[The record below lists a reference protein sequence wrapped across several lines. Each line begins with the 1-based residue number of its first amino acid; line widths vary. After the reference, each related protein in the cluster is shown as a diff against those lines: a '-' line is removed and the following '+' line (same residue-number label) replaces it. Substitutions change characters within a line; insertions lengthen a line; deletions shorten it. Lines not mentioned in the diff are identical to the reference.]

1 MKNYKSLSV
10 YKDRDVYIFGASGG
24 GEIVKDFLEC
34 HDVPICAFVDSN
46 KEKWGASFFGYE
58 VISPKKLQ
66 EDAKVNKN
74 VLVQIAS
81 SYENEIRDELK
92 KMNITEYISFS
103 AFFMMKNR
111 KVFELFQQDKEFYEY
126 YLEHIVSSLNTTK
139 NLWNQYF
146 DKVTMNQKIDSAV
159 ALCMPPKTGNFT
171 VSGAFSQNAYDSMLC
186 VETWH
191 TSFYLPKFFEM
202 VNVLHNKIITAV
214 REPISQNIS
223 LLFQIGDGEGYLIDQ
238 PEYWENDYF
247 KLLQKVECMDSGSV
261 VADCIFQRTIH
272 SDNKTMFIQNFFE
285 EQFKKRLGVDLL
297 AEPFDTKRGFSIVEQ
312 NGLEIFIFQLEKID
326 SIQKELLAFAG
337 LDSKIEFKRANDA
350 ADKYYAPLYQQVKET
365 ISITRQYFEDSFNNP
380 YIKHFYSE
388 EDIKKFRMKWEKHVV
403 EEEKL

>member
-92 KMNITEYISFS
+92 KMNITDYISFS
-103 AFFMMKNR
+103 AFFMLKKR
-111 KVFELFQQDKEFYEY
+111 KIFELFQQDKEFYKY
-126 YLEHIVSSLNTTK
+126 YLENIVLTPKETK
-139 NLWNQYF
+139 ELWGRCF
-146 DKVTMNQKIDSAV
+146 DKAAMDQKMDSVV
-159 ALCMPPKTGNFT
+159 ALCMLPKTGNYT
-171 VSGAFSQNAYDSMLC
+171 VCETFFQNERDTMLC

-191 TSFYLPKFFEM
+191 SSFYLTNLFKV
-202 VNVLHNKIITAV
+202 VNASHNKIITAV

-223 LLFQIGDGEGYLIDQ
+223 LLFQIGDEDEWLVDQ
-238 PEYWENDYF
+238 PEFWKNDYS
-247 KLLQKVECMDSGSV
+247 KLLYKIGRMDSGEGE
-261 VADCIFQRTIH
+261 DCIYERQIR
-272 SDNKTMFIQNFFE
+272 SDHKTMFIQNFFE
-285 EQFKKRLGVDLL
+285 EQFKKRLGIDLL

-312 NGLEIFIFQLEKID
+312 NGFEIFIFQLEKFD
-326 SIQKELLAFAG
+326 SIQKELLSFVG
-337 LDSKIEFKRANDA
+337 LDQGIKFYRANDA
-350 ADKYYAPLYQQVKET
+350 SVKYYAQLYQEVKET
-365 ISITRQYFEDSFNNP
+365 IPLTRQYFEDSFNNP

-388 EDIKKFRMKWEKHVV
+388 EDIRKFRMKWEKHVV